1 MQRFSNLLRCAVS
14 VVVRQRCAI
23 RSSGLGIAAKKTLR
37 ASERNRPDIRAKR
50 GWWRRKTRSISPERF
65 VFIDESGAKTNLTR
79 LYGRILGGQRLHAH
93 APGGHWTTTTMI
105 AALRV
110 SGPTAPMVI
119 RGPVDTDVFRAYT
132 EYVLAPTL
140 NKGDI
145 VVLDNLSSHK
155 APDIR
160 ACIESAGA
168 TLRFLPPYSP
178 DLNPIEMMWSKVKT
192 YLRRAAARTESSLND
207 AVAHALQTVTLQDA
221 QNWFR
226 HSQYAHE

>member
-1 MQRFSNLLRCAVS
+1 VSSVATRPCATRSNGWA
-14 VVVRQRCAI
+14 
-23 RSSGLGIAAKKTLR
+23 IAAKKTLR

-50 GWWRRKTRSISPERF
+50 GWWRRKSRGISPERW

-93 APGGHWTTTTMI
+93 APGGHWFTTTMI

-119 RGPVDTDVFRAYT
+119 RGPVDTEVFRAYT
-132 EYVLAPTL
+132 QRVLVPTL

-160 ACIESAGA
+160 ECIEDAGA

-178 DLNPIEMMWSKVKT
+178 DLNPIEMMWSKVKA
-192 YLRRAAARTESSLND
+192 YLRRAAARTETNLND
-207 AVAHALQTVTLQDA
+207 AVAHALQTVNIQDA
-221 QNWFR
+221 QNWFG
-226 HSQYAHE
+226 HCQYTHE